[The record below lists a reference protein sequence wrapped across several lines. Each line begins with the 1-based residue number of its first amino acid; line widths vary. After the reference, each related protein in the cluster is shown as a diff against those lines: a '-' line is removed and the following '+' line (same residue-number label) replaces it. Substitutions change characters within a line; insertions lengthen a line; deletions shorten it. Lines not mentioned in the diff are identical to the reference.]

1 MAPPRKRKRGAKDI
15 PISLSNLLPIGTDV
29 RRVVHNHRTRMVMQ
43 PLLPFPAP
51 SSSTGAQPILSDND
65 TQKYVYEPPSIADDE
80 VPASGARSW
89 KVSLTN
95 SLQQLIL

>member
-1 MAPPRKRKRGAKDI
+1 
-15 PISLSNLLPIGTDV
+15 
-29 RRVVHNHRTRMVMQ
+29 MQ

-65 TQKYVYEPPSIADDE
+65 TQNYVYEPPSIADDK

-89 KVSLTN
+89 KVSKPDKFP
-95 SLQQLIL
+95 SAIDLIVV